1 MSKQPTLRAEYH
13 GKILNRDPERHPLER
28 HNDAAKFLQS
38 VCNHDSSIQTPFKQ
52 AYEWL
57 AAMWT
62 NSRHKGEVPRAFGNG
77 VSEKNWKLRRT
88 HFPSG
93 GEKPHSEVGIE
104 FQIAQALE
112 PCPASARFREH
123 VAARIC
129 GNAVAATSG
138 LLGAEH
144 GKTRGFLQI
153 DLVRIMEPGKAA
165 ELIELKSVDRSENLG
180 VPIGASLPAALYG
193 LSLILWHANARA
205 IRVPTESGLAVER
218 APLDCKLWHVKT
230 LINKGAL
237 LGSWQKDLG
246 TFSTWLTAE
255 LNAVAAS
262 HRSQLFAGSLQF
274 EHSFHAYPEEWKTA
288 GWWKADATPKE
299 DAINRILRQRWDKST
314 T

>member
-1 MSKQPTLRAEYH
+1 MRAEYH
-13 GKILNRDPERHPLER
+13 GRILNRTPIGFSLER
-28 HNDAAKFLQS
+28 HEHAKPFLQS
-38 VCNHDSSIQTPFKQ
+38 VCDSDSSVRESLQR
-52 AYEWL
+52 AYKWL
-57 AAMWT
+57 EETWT
-62 NSRHKGEVPRAFGNG
+62 NSRHRGKTPRDFENG
-77 VSEKNWKLRRT
+77 VSKKNWKLRRT
-88 HFPSG
+88 HFPSDQ
-93 GEKPHSEVGIE
+93 EKRDRLSEIEIE

-112 PCPASARFREH
+112 RWSASEARHRGHVPAE
-123 VAARIC
+123 IC

-153 DLVRIMEPGKAA
+153 DLVRIMEHGQAA
-165 ELIELKSVDRSENLG
+165 ELIELKRVADRSRNLG
-180 VPIGASLPAALYG
+180 VPIGASLQAALYG

-230 LINKGAL
+230 LINEGAL
-237 LGSWQKDLG
+237 LGSSQKDLG

-288 GWWKADATPKE
+288 GWWKADAKPKE